1 MLKNKTI
8 KTILTVMGC
17 ICLAFAMVNLMWFI
31 RIKWPY
37 DNYKQIVL
45 SQKNT
50 TWEYSMGID
59 APDNMYLNFR
69 GFCLNVSDANSV
81 VGHYNHETGENII
94 EGKGFVAGVKI
105 EYGFFR
111 LRLMLDIM
119 DLVGENDGF
128 VTVNSD
134 LEVLDDGYYPDD
146 EYVVKM
152 QRFIDDNYDYFKDL
166 LNYAMNLWN
175 VKF

>member
-1 MLKNKTI
+1 MSR
-8 KTILTVMGC
+8 
-17 ICLAFAMVNLMWFI
+17 NL
-31 RIKWPY
+31 
-37 DNYKQIVL
+37 
-45 SQKNT
+45 
-50 TWEYSMGID
+50 
-59 APDNMYLNFR
+59 
-69 GFCLNVSDANSV
+69 
-81 VGHYNHETGENII
+81 HYNPETGENII

-119 DLVGENDGF
+119 DMVGENDGF

-134 LEVLDDGYYPDD
+134 LEVLDDDYYPDD
-146 EYVVKM
+146 KYAAKM

>member
-8 KTILTVMGC
+8 RTLIAVISC
-17 ICLAFAMVNLMWFI
+17 IGLAFVIVNLAWII

-59 APDNMYLNFR
+59 APDNMYLNFK
-69 GFCLNVSDANSV
+69 GFCLNVADANSV
-81 VGHYNHETGENII
+81 VGHYNPEIGENII

-105 EYGFFR
+105 EYGFFK
-111 LRLMLDIM
+111 LRLMIDIM
-119 DLVGENDGF
+119 DMVGKNDGF

-134 LEVLDDGYYPDD
+134 LEVLDDDYYPDD
-146 EYVVKM
+146 EYLTRM
-152 QRFIDDNYDYFKDL
+152 QIFINENYDYFKDML
-166 LNYAMNLWN
+166 DYAMNLWD